1 MALQIERKAEKWVVL
16 KFNDSRPPSSVLQA
30 SFYKNKTIPR
40 SRETTKDSFNLET
53 TLRRKKDYVVFLP
66 GGRVEVRLQS
76 TETVKISTIMSSN
89 HLRQL
94 DSFFYL
100 NWARGLA
107 VVVNNHIACALE
119 WEKSIWR
126 TVCLPRGCRRKL
138 RLFWRYANSFSA

>member
-1 MALQIERKAEKWVVL
+1 
-16 KFNDSRPPSSVLQA
+16 
-30 SFYKNKTIPR
+30 
-40 SRETTKDSFNLET
+40 
-53 TLRRKKDYVVFLP
+53 
-66 GGRVEVRLQS
+66 
-76 TETVKISTIMSSN
+76 MSSN

-138 RLFWRYANSFSA
+138 RLFWRYANSFSAYSVFYCCKSTSCIFWYEKYFLVIFYESLLWFIAKQLSGFPLSPKSFASCVLENTFNLFIGQPRIVRELWRENYSFFEMFKI